1 MKNLAWSL
9 APWVAAL
16 WWGSLCAVGFW
27 VVPLLF
33 QSLPSAYMAGK
44 TAAVLFQAQCVVSL
58 VCAVFLL
65 LVESSDARSGRT
77 LARTFILLGMIAAL
91 LLEFAASPRIQ
102 ARENLAFWHA
112 AGTLFYALECLS
124 AGVVFW
130 SLLQR
135 GSVR

>member
-9 APWVAAL
+9 APWVGAL

-33 QSLPSAYMAGK
+33 QSLPTAYMAGK
-44 TAAVLFQAQCVVSL
+44 TAAVLFQAQCIVSL
-58 VCAVFLL
+58 LCGAFLL
-65 LVESSDARSGRT
+65 LVEARDARAGRAM
-77 LARTFILLGMIAAL
+77 ARGFILLGMICAL

-112 AGTLFYALECLS
+112 AGTLFYALQCLS

-130 SLLQR
+130 RLMRR